1 MGRMNF
7 RKIAARFLA
16 PGFVITLYCLIKY
29 RAKVSPSAEVELTS
43 NLCFG
48 RDCTIGSFTKIKT
61 DSGKLQFGDRCGVAA
76 GCFISAGQAGIYI
89 GDNFICGPN
98 VSIMGSNYRYLE
110 RGIHLKDVPSE
121 SKGVTIGNNV
131 WIGAGS
137 VILDGTVIGDNT
149 VVVANSMLNRHY
161 KPDVILQGFPASVIL
176 KR

>member
-1 MGRMNF
+1 MNF
-7 RKIAARFLA
+7 RKLAARFLV
-16 PGFVITLYCLIKY
+16 PGFVITLYYLVKY

-43 NLCFG
+43 NLRFG

-61 DSGKLQFGDRCGVAA
+61 DSGKLQFGDRCGVAP

-110 RGIHLKDVPSE
+110 KGTHLNDAPSE

-149 VVVANSMLNRHY
+149 IVVANSMLNRRY
-161 KPDVILQGFPASVIL
+161 KPEVILQGSPASVIL